1 MAKVLIIGLDG
12 ATWDIIE
19 PLVEEGKLSTF
30 KKLMTNGV
38 WGKLEATI
46 PPVTGPSWVSFS
58 TGMNPGKTG
67 VFDFLVREERCV
79 DLTPMSS
86 EMLKG
91 RAFWDCLSSQGYKVG
106 ILDFPMLYP
115 PYEING
121 FMISGTGAPRIQ
133 NITFPKELR
142 NEIDKATDGYKIVV
156 DYHKE
161 RYDSEELFV
170 KDLGIALDK
179 KVRALY
185 YLSKNK
191 NWDLLLTV
199 FSCTDW
205 LQHLMW
211 KHIDVSSPLYD
222 AAKSKVFRPRFVE
235 IWQRIDEAIK
245 HMVEL
250 FEDTNVLIVSDH
262 GFGPQR
268 GCFYINTW
276 LEKEGFLAKKRKV
289 GVGTRTRTRNIIK
302 KALQPLLSFHSLK
315 KALKHFDFRVTVEEQ
330 IDFEKSTAFALGH
343 TIPLGAIYINVKGRE
358 PWGIVEKGRQY
369 DALKEEICK
378 KLVALGGQLDAKL
391 EVTIFD
397 PRKVYQG
404 DKLDLAPDI
413 IFTINNWECVVIK
426 SFSDQV
432 YKDAPYSNRHTGSH
446 RMNGIFLAYG
456 PDMKKGMTIKD
467 AKIYDV
473 APTVLHLLNSPIS
486 NDMDGRV
493 LTEIFPPGS
502 EVAGRKIT
510 YVKPLDSEKQRISNK
525 IRELKK
531 AKRI

>member
-1 MAKVLIIGLDG
+1 MTKTLIIGLDG
-12 ATWDIIE
+12 ATWDIIK

-30 KKLMTNGV
+30 KKLMANGV

-67 VFDFLVREERCV
+67 VFDFLVREEQRI
-79 DLTPMSS
+79 DLTPINSGVV
-86 EMLKG
+86 KG
-91 RAFWDCLSSQGYKVG
+91 RTFWDCLSRQGYKVG

-121 FMISGTGAPRIQ
+121 FMISGTGAPTEQ

-142 NEIDKATDGYKIVV
+142 KEIDKATDGYKIIV

-161 RYDSEELFV
+161 RYDSEKLFL
-170 KDLGIALDK
+170 KDLGKALDK

-191 NWDLLLTV
+191 SWDLLLTV

-211 KHIDVSSPLYD
+211 KHVDPSSPLYD
-222 AAKSKVFRPRFVE
+222 PAKSKVYRPRFVE
-235 IWQRIDEAIK
+235 IWQRIDEAISY
-245 HMVEL
+245 MVEL
-250 FEDTNVLIVSDH
+250 FEDTNILIVSDH

-276 LEKEGFLAKKRKV
+276 LEKEGFLVKKRKV

-302 KALQPLLSFHSLK
+302 KALQPLLSFRSLK
-315 KALKHFDFRVTVEEQ
+315 KALKQFDFRVTIEEQ

-358 PWGIVEKGRQY
+358 PLGIVEKGRQY
-369 DALKEEICK
+369 AELKEEICR
-378 KLVALGGQLDAKL
+378 KLKTLGRQMDTKL

-397 PRKVYQG
+397 PRKAYQG
-404 DKLDLAPDI
+404 NKLDLAPDI
-413 IFTINNWECVVIK
+413 IFTINDWECVVIK

-432 YKDAPYSNRHTGSH
+432 YHDAPYSNRHTGSH

-456 PDMKKGMTIKD
+456 PDMKKGMTIEN

-473 APTVLHLLNSPIS
+473 APTVLQLFHSPIP
-486 NDMDGRV
+486 NDIDGRV
-493 LTEIFPPGS
+493 LTEIFAPGS
-502 EVAGRKIT
+502 EVAGRKIR
-510 YVKPLDSEKQRISNK
+510 YVKPLDAEKKRIGDK

-531 AKRI
+531 ARRI